1 MKNLCKTLLCLSFVI
16 LPLADTAADY
26 NPDLRLD
33 QMNLYNS
40 WETEIFQILNFHYD
54 NNGSIMEI
62 TNSMSVEGEI
72 FPRRRFAFIYN
83 NDQLTEMKIFRILD
97 DGTEIY
103 NGNAD
108 IRYEN
113 DVPVEISIRDATG
126 TIKAHFTSQ
135 FDQSDP
141 SPIFEEY
148 LSLLGLTGLF
158 TGNIVDIVFQQY
170 FYTVENYG
178 MHFQISFTQQDLI
191 DQIKIGSQNAP
202 MYNLEFTYNNNNKIE
217 WISTQLINGE
227 VVGTFDFI
235 YEAGL
240 LSKMEFASQDGEIQ
254 QYLTLE
260 YTEIE

>member
-1 MKNLCKTLLCLSFVI
+1 MKNFCKTVLCLSLIIF
-16 LPLADTAADY
+16 PLGEVTADY

-54 NNGSIMEI
+54 NNGRIMEI
-62 TNSMSVEGEI
+62 TNFMSVEGEL

-83 NDQLTEMKIFRILD
+83 NNQLIEMKIFRILD
-97 DGTEIY
+97 DGTESY

-113 DVPVEISIRDATG
+113 DVPVEISIRDASG
-126 TIKAHFTSQ
+126 AIKAHFTSQ
-135 FDQSDP
+135 FDQENQ

-170 FYTVENYG
+170 FYTVENYE
-178 MHFQISFTQQDLI
+178 MHFQISFTQEDLI
-191 DQIKIGSQNAP
+191 DQIKIGSENAP
-202 MYNLEFTYNNNNKIE
+202 MYHLEFTYNDDNKIE
-217 WISTQLINGE
+217 LISTQLINGE

-260 YTEIE
+260 FTEIE